1 MGITATILSGRF
13 FWSLPFVAHSDF
25 LVQLSQ
31 IAKHNRHRFL
41 VELVGEESWCQAL
54 ARELIDVE
62 SPNRSLKLG
71 GEEWQNIPTKNHQF
85 GTKVLGTELTLLI
98 YDCASGFDANSFAAA
113 CGTVVGGGIVILL
126 NRKHLNKG
134 GGSEWLA
141 SHLDGDIC
149 IEQDKALPALPIRTS
164 EKIDALFTDQLAAIK
179 AITKVVSGRRKRP
192 LVMTADRGRGKS
204 SSLGMA
210 SAELMRS
217 RKMKIVVTAPATKAV
232 VPVFEHANQM
242 LGHGPGTSG
251 FLIESEGSTLRYIA
265 PDELLL
271 TKPECDILIVDEASA
286 IPVPMLIAMTEHY
299 HRMVFSTTVHGYEG
313 CGRGFTL
320 KFTKWLQENRSG
332 WQSLHLNQPIR
343 WAEDDPLERWL
354 FDAFLLDAE
363 IEEVDSTLQEVV
375 LKHIDKKALT
385 RDKSLLK
392 RCFGLLVNAHYQ
404 TSPNDLF
411 QLLSDSSTD
420 LWMAWQGKQLVGC
433 LSTVRE
439 GDLSSDVI
447 DGIVTGKRRPKGHL
461 VPSSLANHLGVDDA
475 AKESSARVMRIAVH
489 PTLQRKGVGK
499 VLLDKLEE
507 ALESEVTYLSTSFG
521 ATKELLQFWLA
532 CGYLPLRVG
541 SSRDQ
546 ASGAHSVIMVRTLKT
561 SDWYC
566 VAKQYWET
574 NFFSQLSGELKT
586 IEPWIVEPLVQTFSL
601 PSNSLNAHEL
611 QMLQRYAQ
619 GGNGAESSA
628 VLLAKLTMMALKSGF
643 GEAAY
648 PLVAKFL
655 QQQSWSEVVAVFG
668 FSGRKSLEKYIREQ
682 VAEILVN
689 LHCKFD

>member
-1 MGITATILSGRF
+1 LLVVFS
-13 FWSLPFVAHSDF
+13 VAHSDF

-31 IAKHNRHRFL
+31 IAKHNHHRFL
-41 VELVGEESWCQAL
+41 VELVGDESWSQAQI
-54 ARELIDVE
+54 REFIDVE
-62 SPNRSLKLG
+62 SSNQSLKLG

-85 GTKVLGTELTLLI
+85 GTKLLGTELTLLI

-141 SHLDGDIC
+141 SHLDGEIC
-149 IEQDKALPALPIRTS
+149 IEQDKTLPVLPIRTS

-217 RKMKIVVTAPATKAV
+217 RKMTIVVTAPATKAV
-232 VPVFEHANQM
+232 VPVFEHANQV
-242 LGHGPGTSG
+242 LGHGPGNSG
-251 FLIESEGSTLRYIA
+251 FLIEREGITLRYIA

-271 TKPECDILIVDEASA
+271 TKLECDLLIVDEASA

-299 HRMVFSTTVHGYEG
+299 HRMVFSTTVRGYEG

-320 KFTKWLQENRSG
+320 KFTKWVQENRSG
-332 WQSLHLNQPIR
+332 WQSLHLSQPIR
-343 WAEDDPLERWL
+343 WAEDDPLEKWL

-363 IEEVDSTLQEVV
+363 IEEVDSTLEEVV
-375 LKHIDKKALT
+375 LRRIDKKALVQ
-385 RDKSLLK
+385 DKSLLK

-411 QLLSDSSTD
+411 QLLTDSSTD
-420 LWMAWQGKQLVGC
+420 LWVACQGKQLVGC

-447 DGIVTGKRRPKGHL
+447 DRIVTGKRRPTKGHL

-475 AKESSARVMRIAVH
+475 AKESSVRVMRIAVH
-489 PTLQRKGVGK
+489 PTLQRKGAGK
-499 VLLDKLEE
+499 ILLEKLEE
-507 ALESEVTYLSTSFG
+507 ALESEVTYLSASFG

-541 SSRDQ
+541 ISRDQ
-546 ASGAHSVIMVRTLKT
+546 ASGSHSVIMVRTLKT
-561 SDWYC
+561 SDWYY

-574 NFFSQLSGELKT
+574 NFS
-586 IEPWIVEPLVQTFSL
+586 
-601 PSNSLNAHEL
+601 PSFQAN
-611 QMLQRYAQ
+611 
-619 GGNGAESSA
+619 
-628 VLLAKLTMMALKSGF
+628 
-643 GEAAY
+643 
-648 PLVAKFL
+648 
-655 QQQSWSEVVAVFG
+655 
-668 FSGRKSLEKYIREQ
+668 
-682 VAEILVN
+682 
-689 LHCKFD
+689 